1 MKPQN
6 SAADVLQGV
15 QSAPSRIDGFPVN
28 CPRTGKLRAE
38 RGSLRTASRT
48 NQSNKVTHSR
58 LRACCLREVAQFC
71 GVRRD
76 IGIRVKPETLG
87 ASAA

>member
-48 NQSNKVTHSR
+48 KQSDTDLG
-58 LRACCLREVAQFC
+58 LRRRARRAAGRCADSGSFSGDLL
-71 GVRRD
+71 GVH
-76 IGIRVKPETLG
+76 GL
-87 ASAA
+87 A